1 MKAGTAS
8 RTAQYM
14 ALFRALETRRP
25 RGKRLFND
33 PYAIKFL
40 DNKLKRVTRISSLP
54 VARKIIQRIIFRKIP
69 GALSSGLART
79 KYIDDLLKQ
88 SIDSGV
94 KQVIILGAG
103 FDTRA
108 LRLGFLQNLPVIE
121 IDHPGTAR
129 LKMETLEQELGG
141 LPEHVQYLQ
150 IDFNVQS
157 LEELAAASNIN
168 FNIPAAIIWEGVTNY
183 LNAEAIANTFRF
195 ISKFPQGSTIIFTYV
210 NQLVLDNP
218 QLFFGAPKLL
228 HDLEQIEERWTFGF
242 RPEELDSYLCGFRM
256 QLKEDLGAADYRAR
270 YIPDRMEKGYE
281 FYRVAI
287 AVRT

>member
-25 RGKRLFND
+25 PGKRLFTD

-40 DNKLKRVTRISSLP
+40 DDKLKRVTRISSLP
-54 VARKIIQRIIFRKIP
+54 VARKIIQRIIYKKIP
-69 GALSSGLART
+69 GAFSSGLART

-88 SIDSGV
+88 SIDDGV
-94 KQVIILGAG
+94 KQLIILGAG

-108 LRLGFLQNLPVIE
+108 LRLGFLQDLPVIE
-121 IDHPGTAR
+121 IDHPSTAR
-129 LKMETLEQELGG
+129 LKMETLQLELNG
-141 LPEHVQYLQ
+141 LPEHVKYLQ
-150 IDFNVQS
+150 IDFNEQS
-157 LEELAAASNIN
+157 LDQLAAANNIN
-168 FNIPAAIIWEGVTNY
+168 FSIPTAIIWEGVTNY
-183 LNAEAIANTFRF
+183 LNADAIDSTFRF
-195 ISKFPQGSTIIFTYV
+195 ISKFPKGSAIIFTYV

-218 QLFFGAPKLL
+218 QLFFGAPRLL

-242 RPEELDSYLCGFRM
+242 RPEELDTYLRRFQL
-256 QLKEDLGAADYRAR
+256 QLKEDLGATEYRAR
-270 YIPDRMEKGYE
+270 YIPERTEKGYE
-281 FYRVAI
+281 FYRVAT